1 MRKSRRQPVDPWP
14 EGIFW
19 SEHKTDSFFTCG
31 KPWPWRISGDLPKKQ
46 KGSCAFFLAH
56 RDFRK
61 RIASVWPVQSTENRA
76 ELDTFGKSSCGRVR
90 TKWYPFAHGAAG
102 WLSGEWAEAQELGTK
117 KAIMSFKSF
126 GENLLNTNK
135 KQIKN
140 LRFFFLSRFLKKKK
154 FKNRA
159 KKLLIAFKNLPST
172 S

>member
-117 KAIMSFKSF
+117 KAVFWLDEGKTPPFIAGLSYWVPLK
-126 GENLLNTNK
+126 GW
-135 KQIKN
+135 QV
-140 LRFFFLSRFLKKKK
+140 FLPGTKTILKFLKECL
-154 FKNRA
+154 FAKNMTG
-159 KKLLIAFKNLPST
+159 LS
-172 S
+172 